1 MILSFFYL
9 QLVYDFSNESCAM
22 EMAVSRQKEVEKE
35 KEKLLT
41 MSSINDTNNIQSEVR
56 FYDDMLT
63 PKEVTNSSSNIEND
77 PSQFITVT
85 KSNEINHMLRRNSV
99 PNTIKIF
106 QNNFDILRPQPSHYN
121 CDLKKPN
128 REEIIP
134 INRIDPRDFESS
146 SSSPFDDALLKAID
160 EKQEL
165 NRVFQH
171 L

>member
-1 MILSFFYL
+1 MAISL
-9 QLVYDFSNESCAM
+9 QQIE
-22 EMAVSRQKEVEKE
+22 EKQ
-35 KEKLLT
+35 KLLT
-41 MSSINDTNNIQSEVR
+41 MSSINNLNDISLPETS
-56 FYDDMLT
+56 FDGSMLT
-63 PKEVTNSSSNIEND
+63 PEEVINSNLILEKDLNHSKLNEN
-77 PSQFITVT
+77 
-85 KSNEINHMLRRNSV
+85 NHHLRRNLV

-106 QNNFDILRPQPSHYN
+106 QNNFDILRPQPSQYN
-121 CDLKKPN
+121 CDLKKNN
-128 REEIIP
+128 REEIIK